1 MNKAYKTVWNES
13 TQSFSAVSEL
23 AHAHGKSARSVKPA
37 ACALAAAI
45 FTAPALAAPIVANGA
60 GHNSITISPESG
72 TAAAANGA
80 NNIAIGE
87 GAVADSRQSRI
98 PNSKNAIAI
107 GMKSQALEKEAVA
120 LGTESQVKGDQGIAI
135 GHQAKATGWQS
146 VAVGANTH
154 AVGHASVVVGGDD
167 LDPISAAA
175 QSKFKTLTGNNLINP
190 ANRYIET
197 QTGEGAVAVGVQAAA
212 NGALA
217 TAFGTKTT
225 ASAASSTALGVGAS
239 ASLENAVALGAGSQA
254 DTNAVSVKQAVIN
267 GVTYGGASAAD
278 AFAGSLNAAGADNVA
293 QGDQISIGKAGFE
306 RQIKHLA
313 PGAITQT
320 STDAVNGSQLYAVA
334 AKLQNGQTHYYSVN
348 DGGSQKANYN
358 NDGATG
364 IDSLAAGVNAK
375 AAQTNSISIG
385 TNSFAERGSA
395 VAIGSSARIL
405 ANPNDPNQNRLN
417 AGMAIGSNATVAP
430 SAGSSAMAV
439 GHQARALG
447 GGNNKMAIGNQ
458 ATSLGTLSAAVG
470 LAAKAHGDT
479 TSAYGSYVQVLGG
492 FDSMAAG
499 SSSAVVKGGNATVN
513 ASHQVNG
520 VANSQAAIGSG
531 SITAGKGASAVG
543 SGNMVFGNHSLSLG
557 ASGGGSAARMTQALS
572 GNNMNDNA
580 FSIVGGSNNQS
591 VGNRNLIGSTSSNNT
606 VMGNDIKLG
615 ASSASVAK
623 QDVRFTVDGLTETL
637 ADYTPTFNNTTAIQN
652 AVAIGQAVKI
662 SESNTVAIGNT
673 AEAAGLNATA
683 LGAEAKALGAQSF
696 AGGQNAKASGAN
708 SIAIGGNSTADKGA
722 QAAGTQAIALGYESE
737 AKEEHTIAIGSASK
751 AEQLGAIALGNT
763 AKAAAEDA
771 TALGKNSR
779 AEGKT
784 STAVGNSARALDEN
798 ATALGNGAE
807 AGQYAATAV
816 GTGANAGAGAAAA
829 FGNDAKAQGWAAAA
843 FGRAATASGAAA
855 VAIGETASASADDT
869 VAIGKGASAGS
880 LKDVALGAGATANG
894 ATGTNEAQ
902 VNGLKYRGFAGNAPI
917 ATVSVGT
924 AGEKRTVT
932 NVAAGRINPTSTDA
946 INGSQLYLTQN
957 VLGNVAKTTKN
968 ILGGNAALDSD
979 TGELSMSNIGD
990 TGENTVHDA
999 IKKIGSG
1006 WQFNTNGGV
1015 NETVKAGDTV
1025 SFKNGRNITIA
1036 NSGKDITVATTPDLT
1051 ADSLTINGGPVI
1063 NGSGISNLASG
1074 GNTDSN
1080 AANIGDVKRLSAA
1093 AKTELEGGT
1102 NIASIGFRQGMQ
1114 GQSIYTVNADGASVS
1129 AGSAAVSVQR
1139 AAKNSSNV
1147 TDYAVDLSAASK
1159 ASLQKAESAVQNVVS
1174 TSPNLTAAKGTD
1186 GTVTLGFSSD
1196 PVFNSVKTGDTTVNG
1211 NGLTINGGPSVTKTG
1226 INAGSLK
1233 ITGVEDG
1240 DISNTSTD
1248 AVNGRQLFAVQNQ
1261 INRNVAAA
1269 KTEVAAGNNV
1279 SVDKSRGLNGQDV
1292 YTVHAEKTTVSGSS
1306 AVSVNP
1312 GTRSSTGV
1320 TDYAVDLT
1328 AQTKANI
1335 QKGTDAKTAVDT
1347 KGLTFNADSGSTG
1360 IRKLG
1365 DSLAVNG
1372 DGGNISTTADAN
1384 GIKVAMKDNITVT
1397 SVTSGGN
1404 VFNAAGLSINGGP
1417 TVSASGINAGGKT
1430 VSNVAAGTDDNDA
1443 VNLAQLRQA
1452 ALNARTRVEAGQNIQ
1467 VAERLENGQS
1477 VYTVSTADN
1486 MQVHS
1491 LQAGAT
1497 NVNGEGVVI
1506 ASPTP
1511 ENPDNAVIL
1520 GANGLNNGGG
1530 RITNVSPAENGT
1542 DAVNL
1547 NQLNNMGNGLRRDID
1562 RVGKK
1567 ANAGVAGAIAQG
1579 SIPQVTR
1586 PGATGI
1592 GIGSGYYGGQS
1603 AIAIGASAMTDSGNW
1618 IVKGNVSAST
1628 GGRFGV
1634 GAGALYQ
1641 W

>member
-1 MNKAYKTVWNES
+1 MNKTYKTVWNES

-45 FTAPALAAPIVANGA
+45 FATPALAAPIVANGA
-60 GHNSITISPESG
+60 GHNSITVSPESG

-87 GAVADSRQSRI
+87 GAVADSLQSRI

-154 AVGHASVVVGGDD
+154 AAGHASVVVGGDD
-167 LDPISAAA
+167 LDPVSAAA

-254 DTNAVSVKQAVIN
+254 DTDAVSVKQAVIN
-267 GVTYGGASAAD
+267 GVTYGGTSAAD

-293 QGDQISIGKAGFE
+293 KGDQIAIGKAGFE

-375 AAQTNSISIG
+375 ATQANSISIG

-395 VAIGSSARIL
+395 VAIGPFARIW

-430 SAGSSAMAV
+430 SAGSSAMVV

-470 LAAKAHGDT
+470 LAAKVHGDT

-807 AGQYAATAV
+807 AAQNAATAV

-924 AGEKRTVT
+924 AGEERTVT

-1006 WQFNTNGGV
+1006 WQFNTNGGA

-1036 NSGKDITVATTPDLT
+1036 NS
-1051 ADSLTINGGPVI
+1051 
-1063 NGSGISNLASG
+1063 
-1074 GNTDSN
+1074 
-1080 AANIGDVKRLSAA
+1080 GDVKRLSAA

-1328 AQTKANI
+1328 AQTKADI

-1384 GIKVAMKDNITVT
+1384 GIKVAMKDNITVA

-1486 MQVHS
+1486 MQVHT

-1520 GANGLNNGGG
+1520 GANGLHNGGG
-1530 RITNVSPAENGT
+1530 RITNVAPAENGT